1 MMRCLGSRRER
12 ILRWISIRTVR
23 TVDGCAG
30 LFVWPL
36 FHCIHF
42 TPPLTLLFL
51 PLVHEC
57 EPSSFPTVSPS
68 RIPACAIHVICMSV
82 RASDRILPSLSYRA
96 SIFFLYLPIFLSF
109 SSTRTVI
116 QLLPVCYSQRL
127 VAFPF
132 FSYFNSQFFFFRIGI
147 INGFSAHL
155 NRISCTFLFRQLPS
169 ARREKCLE
177 NLAALIAVRSPSY

>member
-1 MMRCLGSRRER
+1 MRCLGLRRER

-23 TVDGCAG
+23 MVDGCAG

-57 EPSSFPTVSPS
+57 EPSSFPAVSPS

-82 RASDRILPSLSYRA
+82 RASHRILPSLSYRA

-109 SSTRTVI
+109 SSTCTVI

-127 VAFPF
+127 VAFLF
-132 FSYFNSQFFFFRIGI
+132 FSYFNSQFFFLPHRYYQWFQ
-147 INGFSAHL
+147 
-155 NRISCTFLFRQLPS
+155 CTLESNFLQR
-169 ARREKCLE
+169 
-177 NLAALIAVRSPSY
+177 LIAYIIMITRGCATRCGVTIA